1 MKGFKMTNEV
11 RTHLEEQLKT
21 LLENYDNTTPL
32 EIARILSILAG
43 TAQRATEGAN
53 EQYIAGGK

>member
-1 MKGFKMTNEV
+1 MTNEV